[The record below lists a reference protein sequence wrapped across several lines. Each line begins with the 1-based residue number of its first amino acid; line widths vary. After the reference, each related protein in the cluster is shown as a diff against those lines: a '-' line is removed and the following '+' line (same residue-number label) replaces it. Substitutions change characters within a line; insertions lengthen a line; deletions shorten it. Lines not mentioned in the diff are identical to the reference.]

1 MQTSFQ
7 SLLNQENGECEDI
20 SCIVY
25 KGLSLTNEL
34 SFICGAVGL
43 QVQVADSVCSA
54 AAILAAMTDAGPR
67 GFCRYALCQST

>member
-1 MQTSFQ
+1 M
-7 SLLNQENGECEDI
+7 ECEDI

-25 KGLSLTNEL
+25 KGLPLTNEL

-43 QVQVADSVCSA
+43 QVQVADSVSAA